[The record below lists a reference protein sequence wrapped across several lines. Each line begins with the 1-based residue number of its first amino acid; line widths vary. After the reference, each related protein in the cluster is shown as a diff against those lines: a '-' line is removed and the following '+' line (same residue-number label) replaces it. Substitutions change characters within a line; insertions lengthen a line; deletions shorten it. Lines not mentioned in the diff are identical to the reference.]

1 MNYVR
6 CIYFKNMN
14 WKKLTTFSQCINHI
28 KVKKTVKLHT
38 EEKGFD
44 DSNRFLSFKRQVDI
58 LKKRIFFSPLTQMKK
73 SCQHFET

>member
-1 MNYVR
+1 
-6 CIYFKNMN
+6 MN
-14 WKKLTTFSQCINHI
+14 WKKLITFSQCINHI

-58 LKKRIFFSPLTQMKK
+58 LKKRIFFPLLLKGKSHASILKLKK
-73 SCQHFET
+73 IRNNDPHSF